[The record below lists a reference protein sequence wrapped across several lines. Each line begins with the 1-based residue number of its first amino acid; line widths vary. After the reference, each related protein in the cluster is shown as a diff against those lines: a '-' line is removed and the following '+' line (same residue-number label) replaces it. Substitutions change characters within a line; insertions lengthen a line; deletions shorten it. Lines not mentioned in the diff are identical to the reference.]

1 MTEPRRV
8 DLLDRPDCLE
18 DVFGLVEACI
28 GRYPQ
33 GVRGFWREAVELRG
47 NGTDEGEGDE
57 ATVTVLAPSRALQ
70 TLDLLKEETDPALSV
85 YISFLAS
92 LSLAQGPSGDE
103 SDGGASLIHSYLANE
118 RTINS
123 IAERRMHIDWTGI
136 FALVRDYANSL
147 SGVDEASSS
156 KDDSSPA
163 HPTMSSLAAEESTGY
178 YYGVGSS
185 ESVPAAAPEQGG
197 LSAQPSG
204 GGAIQ
209 PTKPG
214 LNEQSRTTL
223 MALLALISNV
233 ASHSSCAREFIL
245 SLKIAA
251 FEDAGTDGTLEILF
265 ALLAARETDPEI
277 AGSAFTA
284 IANLLR
290 PGSGPIV
297 ERAANRA
304 WELVEMCKFVPI
316 QMLSQYSSHVGGTGP
331 LPLGGGTAGSS
342 TAAFPKNAEYGM
354 VYQLEHVEM
363 PSGTFPA
370 TEGFLFLLTTLVKCV
385 GCPSKLGCEWRL
397 RTGCQPYIEYVTDFV
412 LPRAT
417 GMAKSV
423 KAIPF
428 RDASD
433 KCRLIARSLEVIEA
447 VLTRYVVPPAGPKV
461 DFNTVKERFASDVKM
476 ASSDLGLSP
485 IVGDIFVRVEDLQE
499 EEAKDFVT
507 DFQNVQVCWIIRPC
521 DVIRIFHSAQR
532 SDHFFSVKD
541 RGATAEWDRPTR
553 NARVSL
559 WGTINSFVEDSRLRD
574 FVRPAFLEQES
585 ALLCLGKCSFGKQ
598 RLERHINVQRRGQ
611 LKFACHLSVP

>member
-1 MTEPRRV
+1 MFTS
-8 DLLDRPDCLE
+8 
-18 DVFGLVEACI
+18 G
-28 GRYPQ
+28 
-33 GVRGFWREAVELRG
+33 
-47 NGTDEGEGDE
+47 DEETEGDE

-85 YISFLAS
+85 YISFLAV
-92 LSLAQGPSGDE
+92 LSLAPGPSGDE
-103 SDGGASLIHSYLANE
+103 SDGGASLIHSYLVNE
-118 RTINS
+118 CTINS
-123 IAERRMHIDWTGI
+123 IAERRMQIDWTGI

-147 SGVDEASSS
+147 SGVDETSSS

-163 HPTMSSLAAEESTGY
+163 HPAMSSGAAEESTGY

-185 ESVPAAAPEQGG
+185 ESVPAAGARDTPGQGG
-197 LSAQPSG
+197 LAAQPSG
-204 GGAIQ
+204 GGGGGGNQ
-209 PTKPG
+209 LTKPG
-214 LNEQSRTTL
+214 LNEQSRMTL

-251 FEDAGTDGTLEILF
+251 FEEAGTDGTLEILF

-297 ERAANRA
+297 EKAANRA
-304 WELVEMCKFVPI
+304 WELIEMCKFVPI
-316 QMLSQYSSHVGGTGP
+316 QLLSQYSSHLGGTGP
-331 LPLGGGTAGSS
+331 LPLGGKASS
-342 TAAFPKNAEYGM
+342 SPSAAFPKNADYGM
-354 VYQLEHVEM
+354 VYQFEHVEM

-417 GMAKSV
+417 GMAKAV
-423 KAIPF
+423 KAPPF

-433 KCRLIARSLEVIEA
+433 KCRLIARSLEVVEA
-447 VLTRYVVPPAGPKV
+447 VLTRYVVPPADPKL
-461 DFNTVKERFASDVKM
+461 DFDAVKERFASDIKR

-485 IVGDIFVRVEDLQE
+485 IVDDIFGGVKDIQE
-499 EEAKDFVT
+499 EEAKDAVA
-507 DFQNVQVCWIIRPC
+507 DFQNMQVC
-521 DVIRIFHSAQR
+521 SR
-532 SDHFFSVKD
+532 S
-541 RGATAEWDRPTR
+541 
-553 NARVSL
+553 NL
-559 WGTINSFVEDSRLRD
+559 
-574 FVRPAFLEQES
+574 
-585 ALLCLGKCSFGKQ
+585 
-598 RLERHINVQRRGQ
+598 
-611 LKFACHLSVP
+611 